1 MSIHAKGA
9 GFRQESYRIQS
20 SVESH
25 SGAPLPEEP
34 EAGAKAADTE
44 GAYGLD
50 GTLLDDGGVSARLD
64 RKLQR
69 QSALYGRE
77 AGSRYLAK
85 LLELDA
91 GQDDFFD
98 RADDALGLV
107 PGSICRLIEGL
118 KE

>member
-1 MSIHAKGA
+1 M
-9 GFRQESYRIQS
+9 QS
-20 SVESH
+20 SVESQ

-34 EAGAKAADTE
+34 ESGAEAAGNE

-50 GTLLDDGGVSARLD
+50 GALLDDGGVSARLD
-64 RKLQR
+64 RKLRR
-69 QSALYGRE
+69 QAALYGRE
-77 AGSRYLAK
+77 AASRYLAK

-98 RADDALGLV
+98 RADEALGLA
-107 PGSICRLIEGL
+107 PGSVCRLIEEL